1 MFGVCTC
8 ASESVLGE
16 LCDECRDG
24 YWGLSQG
31 LPCIPCDCCT
41 NGSNSHICDKVR
53 DPEIEILY
61 ALYFCLSFR
70 ILVNVIVMKMLVV
83 KRMASVVPALQ
94 DTLISHQMAAEVHI
108 NTLLTF
114 HVHITSPIY
123 SLTFQ
128 CCMYAIECGCSEL
141 SASEECDI
149 VTGQCQCEEGA
160 VGTKCDD
167 CAFGF
172 TGIENT
178 A

>member
-70 ILVNVIVMKMLVV
+70 ILVNVIVVKMLAV
-83 KRMASVVPALQ
+83 KWMTSVVPALQ
-94 DTLISHQMAAEVHI
+94 NILISHQTAVEVHV

-114 HVHITSPIY
+114 HVYITSQLYPY
-123 SLTFQ
+123 TNHVSMLYV
-128 CCMYAIECGCSEL
+128 CCRVWM
-141 SASEECDI
+141 
-149 VTGQCQCEEGA
+149 Q
-160 VGTKCDD
+160 
-167 CAFGF
+167 
-172 TGIENT
+172 
-178 A
+178 